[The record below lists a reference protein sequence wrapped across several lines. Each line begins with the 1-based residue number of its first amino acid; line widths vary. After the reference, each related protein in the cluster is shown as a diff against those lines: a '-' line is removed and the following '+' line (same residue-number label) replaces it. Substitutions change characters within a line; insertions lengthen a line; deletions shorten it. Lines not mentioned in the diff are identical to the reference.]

1 LAKKE
6 IQIDM
11 NDFKQDSLVF
21 LTIRETPGLFLK
33 KGFLPVVY
41 NKQALLGELLKSK
54 GVTFGQYIKYCFD
67 SGLFTSEF
75 SVEEIKDRF
84 DNITYTDDDGLDR
97 FLYCAEELLNVNIVL
112 ISNKFVACDNCERYF
127 FLTQLDKR
135 VIREDRPIY
144 FVYRYVE
151 PTTESVTYLNIDFLD
166 LSKKA
171 IGDLG
176 EFSKKRLIRKYNE
189 NYELSE
195 VRRVEWEPTDIDR
208 ELPIIELE
216 IDSKLIRLLVGSTYN
231 LYTLDKKL
239 VGRIDILDFE
249 GKNGT
254 GNIEWIDKYPRKLL

>member
-1 LAKKE
+1 
-6 IQIDM
+6 
-11 NDFKQDSLVF
+11 
-21 LTIRETPGLFLK
+21 
-33 KGFLPVVY
+33 
-41 NKQALLGELLKSK
+41 
-54 GVTFGQYIKYCFD
+54 
-67 SGLFTSEF
+67 
-75 SVEEIKDRF
+75 
-84 DNITYTDDDGLDR
+84 
-97 FLYCAEELLNVNIVL
+97 
-112 ISNKFVACDNCERYF
+112 
-127 FLTQLDKR
+127 
-135 VIREDRPIY
+135 
-144 FVYRYVE
+144 VE